1 MFHLEKINKSFRQG
15 QSEINVLSDL
25 SFTLNQGETVSI
37 IGQSGSG
44 KSTLLS
50 ILSGL
55 QTVDSGKVFFEQDD
69 LTYFSEEQLTHFR
82 ATNLGIIF
90 QHFHLIP
97 HLTAIEN
104 MLLPLEI
111 LGIDDEERGLKL
123 LERVGLLNRAN
134 HFPSQM
140 SGGEMQRVAVARALI
155 AKPKV
160 ILADEPSGNLDKDNA
175 NKMIELML
183 DLVNEEKTSL
193 ILVTHDQVLANI
205 CQRSLHL
212 FDGKLN

>member
-104 MLLPLEI
+104 ILLPLEI